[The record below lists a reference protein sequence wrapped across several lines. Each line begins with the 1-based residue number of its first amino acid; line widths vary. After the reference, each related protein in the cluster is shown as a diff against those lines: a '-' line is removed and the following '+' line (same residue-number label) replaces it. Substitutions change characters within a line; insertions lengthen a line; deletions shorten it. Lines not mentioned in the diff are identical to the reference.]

1 MKENAGYVIYECYQP
16 DDGDKLIRELP
27 FSSLIFARQWFV
39 VGELLQHLPPEDR
52 ITPIVGM
59 LQGVVEKGGE
69 LRVEVADTN
78 ESKELL
84 KFCRKFT
91 VPLRAALRDAGVL
104 ANYETPKRPVVH
116 VFFIAPGCCYTG
128 YSYSNNNSPFYMG
141 IPRLKFPAD
150 APSRSTLKLEE
161 AFHVFI
167 PADEWDERLANG
179 MWAVDLGACPGGW
192 TYQLVKRNMWVYSVD
207 NGPMAQSL
215 MDTGQVTWLREDGF
229 KFRPTRSNISWM
241 VCDMVEKPAKVAALM
256 AQWLVNGW
264 CRETI
269 FNLKLPMKKRYEEVS
284 HNLAYIQAQL
294 DEHGINAQIQARQ
307 LYHDREEVT
316 VRPPYL
322 GCGGWSSRRAITGK
336 AGASSPACY
345 PFRQAVTKEVATWRS
360 SEIMC
365 VTSSRCPMRAS
376 PERLNLL
383 LSINNNDCAAR
394 FNSIDL

>member
-1 MKENAGYVIYECYQP
+1 
-16 DDGDKLIRELP
+16 
-27 FSSLIFARQWFV
+27 
-39 VGELLQHLPPEDR
+39 
-52 ITPIVGM
+52 
-59 LQGVVEKGGE
+59 
-69 LRVEVADTN
+69 N
-78 ESKELL
+78 ESKELM

-91 VPLRAALRDAGVL
+91 VPLRAALREAGVL
-104 ANYETPKRPVVH
+104 TNYETPKRPVVH

-141 IPRLKFPAD
+141 IPRLKFPSD

-179 MWAVDLGACPGGW
+179 MYAVDLGACPGGW
-192 TYQLVKRNMWVYSVD
+192 TYQLVKRNMWVSSVD

-229 KFRPTRSNISWM
+229 RYRPNRNNISWM

-284 HNLAYIQAQL
+284 QNLAYIQAQL
-294 DEHGINAQIQARQ
+294 DEHGVNAQIQARQ

-316 VRPPYL
+316 VHVRRL
-322 GCGGWSSRRAITGK
+322 WAAVGGRRD
-336 AGASSPACY
+336 
-345 PFRQAVTKEVATWRS
+345 
-360 SEIMC
+360 
-365 VTSSRCPMRAS
+365 
-376 PERLNLL
+376 ER
-383 LSINNNDCAAR
+383 
-394 FNSIDL
+394 

>member
-1 MKENAGYVIYECYQP
+1 MNKVVLLCRPGFEKECAAEITDKAGRREIFGFARVKDNAGYVIFECYQQ
-16 DDGDKLIRELP
+16 DDAEKLVKELP
-27 FSSLIFARQWFV
+27 FSSLIFARQMFV
-39 VGELLQHLPPEDR
+39 VGELL
-52 ITPIVGM
+52 
-59 LQGVVEKGGE
+59 
-69 LRVEVADTN
+69 
-78 ESKELL
+78 
-84 KFCRKFT
+84 
-91 VPLRAALRDAGVL
+91 RAALREAGVL
-104 ANYETPKRPVVH
+104 AKYETPKRPVVH

-128 YSYSNNNSPFYMG
+128 YSWPDNNSPFYMG

-161 AFHVFI
+161 ALHVFI

-179 MWAVDLGACPGGW
+179 MYAVDLGACPGGW

-229 KFRPTRSNISWM
+229 KYRPNRNNISWM

-284 HNLAYIQAQL
+284 QNLAYIQAQL
-294 DEHGINAQIQARQ
+294 DEHGVNAQIQARQ

-316 VRPPYL
+316 VHVRRL
-322 GCGGWSSRRAITGK
+322 WAAVGGRRD
-336 AGASSPACY
+336 
-345 PFRQAVTKEVATWRS
+345 
-360 SEIMC
+360 
-365 VTSSRCPMRAS
+365 
-376 PERLNLL
+376 ER
-383 LSINNNDCAAR
+383 
-394 FNSIDL
+394 

>member
-1 MKENAGYVIYECYQP
+1 MLLSIFLTVTVGFTATIGFMMWQWMAQQEVLAK
-16 DDGDKLIRELP
+16 KHIRQIAEVQALQV
-27 FSSLIFARQWFV
+27 SKQLDSALTAARDM
-39 VGELLQHLPPEDR
+39 GNSAL
-52 ITPIVGM
+52 
-59 LQGVVEKGGE
+59 
-69 LRVEVADTN
+69 
-78 ESKELL
+78 
-84 KFCRKFT
+84 
-91 VPLRAALRDAGVL
+91 ALREAGVL
-104 ANYETPKRPVVH
+104 TNYETPKRPVVH
-116 VFFIAPGCCYTG
+116 VFFIAPGCCYTR

-141 IPRLKFPAD
+141 IPRLKFPSD

-179 MWAVDLGACPGGW
+179 MYAVDLGACPGGW
-192 TYQLVKRNMWVYSVD
+192 TYQLVKRNMWVSSVD

-229 KFRPTRSNISWM
+229 RYRPNRNNISWM

-284 HNLAYIQAQL
+284 QNLAYIQAQL

-316 VRPPYL
+316 VHVRRL
-322 GCGGWSSRRAITGK
+322 WAAVGGRRD
-336 AGASSPACY
+336 
-345 PFRQAVTKEVATWRS
+345 
-360 SEIMC
+360 
-365 VTSSRCPMRAS
+365 
-376 PERLNLL
+376 ER
-383 LSINNNDCAAR
+383 
-394 FNSIDL
+394 